1 VAYLGFSCHIISVVD
16 DAQKLKQLEE
26 KLAKYMP
33 IFLDKKR
40 KFRGVRHEDSLSE
53 LRYTEFK
60 VYQDIVVGLEK
71 EIAALKKSMKG

>member
-1 VAYLGFSCHIISVVD
+1 MD

-33 IFLDKKR
+33 IFLEKKKR
-40 KFRGVRHEDSLSE
+40 FRGVRHEDSLSE

-71 EIAALKKSMKG
+71 EIGEIKRRLKVDGKLAVS